1 MPTQKKRV
9 NVTLSKPIYH
19 AIGQLAKR
27 DDMPY
32 ATKAAQ
38 LLEEAL
44 ELQEDIVLGNLA
56 RQRELKSARYVP
68 HEEVWAKYGI

>member
-9 NVTLSKPIYH
+9 NVTLSKPMYQ

-27 DDMPY
+27 DDVPY

-38 LLEEAL
+38 LLEDAL
-44 ELQEDIVLGNLA
+44 ELEEDGVFGNLA
-56 RQRELKSARYVP
+56 RQRELKGGRYIP
-68 HEEVWAKYGI
+68 HEKVWATYGV